1 MSYPHKI
8 TVKEIPV
15 PAGTIQTLI
24 TTDYGTYETNH
35 KFFAT
40 PEEFLAFWKPLV
52 DYYEGVKNDRS

>member
-8 TVKEIPV
+8 TVQEIPV

-40 PEEFLAFWKPLV
+40 PEEFLSFWKPLV
-52 DYYEGVKNDRS
+52 DHYERVKNDRS